1 MSVYTTA
8 ELLASTQ
15 HHFKFDPLFLRLFFR
30 ETYPFT
36 TEKVYLSQIPG
47 LVNMALYVSP
57 IVSGEVIRSRGGS
70 TSEFTPG
77 YVKPKHEVNPQMT
90 LRRLPDEDPQNLA
103 DPAYRRRRIIRQN
116 MLDENLAIA
125 QVEEMQAVSAVLKG
139 KYTMTGEAFD
149 PVEVDMGRSAAN
161 NITQSGGT
169 EWSKRDKSTY
179 DPTDD
184 IEAYALNASGV
195 VNIIV
200 FDPKGWALFRSFKA
214 VREKL
219 DTRRGSHSELETAV
233 KDLGKAVSYK
243 GMYGDVAIV
252 VYSGQYVENG
262 VKKNFLPDNTMVL
275 GNTQARGLRTYG
287 CIQDADAQREGIN
300 ASARYPKNW
309 VTHPRYGMGKRLG
322 AADVDK
328 WALYVIGQYCD
339 QSVPDGFGGTE
350 PRITCNAYLTTQR
363 KAWDVLSDFCSAMRC
378 MPVWNGQTLTF
389 VQDRQSD
396 KVWTY
401 NRSNV
406 VMPDDGAPFRYSF
419 SALKDRHNAVEV
431 NWIDPNNGWETA
443 TELVEDTQAI
453 ARYGRNVTKMD
464 AFGCTSRG
472 QAHRAGLWL
481 IKTELL
487 ETQTVDFSVGAEG
500 LRHVPGDVIEICD
513 DDYAG
518 ISTGGRV
525 LAVNSQT
532 RTLTLDREITLPSS
546 GTTLISLVDGS
557 GNPVSVEVQ
566 SVTDGVK
573 VKVSRVPDGVA
584 EYSVWGLKLPTL
596 RQRLFRCVSIREN
609 DDGTYAITAVQHVPE
624 KEAIVDNGAHFD
636 GEQSGTV
643 NGVTPPAVQHLT
655 AEVTA
660 DSGEYQVLAR
670 WDTPK
675 VVKGVSFLLRLT
687 VAADDGSERL
697 VSTARTT
704 ETTYRFTQLAP
715 GNYRLTVRAAN
726 AWGQQG
732 DPASVSFRIAAP
744 AAPSRIELT
753 PGYFQ
758 ITATPHLAVYDPTV
772 QFEFWFSEKRI
783 ADIRQVE
790 TTARYLG
797 TALYWIAA
805 SINIKPGH
813 DYYFYIRSVNTV
825 GKSAFVEAVGQ
836 PSDDASGYLDFF
848 KGEIGKSHLA
858 QELWTQIDN
867 GQLAPDLAEIRTS
880 ITDVSNEITQTVN
893 KKLEDQ
899 SAAIQQIQ
907 KVQVDTNNNLNSMW
921 AVKLQQMQDGRLYIA
936 GIGAGIENTP
946 DGMQSQV
953 LLAADR
959 IAMVN
964 PANGNTKP
972 MFVGQGDQI
981 FMNEVFL
988 KYLTAPTITSGGN
1001 PPAFSLTPDGRLTA
1015 KNADISGSVN
1025 ANSGTLNNVTI
1036 NENCRVLGKLSA
1048 NQIEGDLVKTVGKAF
1063 PRDSRAP
1070 ERWPS
1075 GTITVRV
1082 YDDQPFD
1089 RQIVIPAVAFSG
1101 ARHER
1106 ENSDTYSSC
1115 RLIVKKNG
1123 AEIYNR
1129 TALDNTLIYTGVI
1142 DMPAG
1147 SGVMTLEFS
1156 VSAWWVNGWYP
1167 TASISDLLV
1176 VVMKKATAGIT
1187 IS

>member
-1 MSVYTTA
+1 
-8 ELLASTQ
+8 
-15 HHFKFDPLFLRLFFR
+15 
-30 ETYPFT
+30 
-36 TEKVYLSQIPG
+36 
-47 LVNMALYVSP
+47 
-57 IVSGEVIRSRGGS
+57 
-70 TSEFTPG
+70 
-77 YVKPKHEVNPQMT
+77 
-90 LRRLPDEDPQNLA
+90 
-103 DPAYRRRRIIRQN
+103 
-116 MLDENLAIA
+116 
-125 QVEEMQAVSAVLKG
+125 
-139 KYTMTGEAFD
+139 
-149 PVEVDMGRSAAN
+149 
-161 NITQSGGT
+161 
-169 EWSKRDKSTY
+169 
-179 DPTDD
+179 
-184 IEAYALNASGV
+184 
-195 VNIIV
+195 
-200 FDPKGWALFRSFKA
+200 
-214 VREKL
+214 
-219 DTRRGSHSELETAV
+219 
-233 KDLGKAVSYK
+233 
-243 GMYGDVAIV
+243 
-252 VYSGQYVENG
+252 
-262 VKKNFLPDNTMVL
+262 
-275 GNTQARGLRTYG
+275 
-287 CIQDADAQREGIN
+287 
-300 ASARYPKNW
+300 
-309 VTHPRYGMGKRLG
+309 
-322 AADVDK
+322 
-328 WALYVIGQYCD
+328 
-339 QSVPDGFGGTE
+339 
-350 PRITCNAYLTTQR
+350 
-363 KAWDVLSDFCSAMRC
+363 
-378 MPVWNGQTLTF
+378 
-389 VQDRQSD
+389 
-396 KVWTY
+396 
-401 NRSNV
+401 
-406 VMPDDGAPFRYSF
+406 
-419 SALKDRHNAVEV
+419 
-431 NWIDPNNGWETA
+431 
-443 TELVEDTQAI
+443 
-453 ARYGRNVTKMD
+453 
-464 AFGCTSRG
+464 
-472 QAHRAGLWL
+472 RAGLWL

-518 ISTGGRV
+518 ISIGGRV

-546 GTTLISLVDGS
+546 GTTLISLVDGQ

-584 EYSVWGLKLPTL
+584 EYSVWGLKLPML

-636 GEQSGTV
+636 GDQSGTV

-675 VVKGVSFLLRLT
+675 VVKGVSFMLRLT

-704 ETTYRFTQLAP
+704 ETTYRFTQLAL

-805 SINIKPGH
+805 SINIRPGH

-848 KGEIGKSHLA
+848 KGEIGKTHLA

-867 GQLAPDLAEIRTS
+867 GQLAPDLAEIRMS

-959 IAMVN
+959 IAMIN

-1015 KNADISGSVN
+1015 KNADISGNVN

-1036 NENCRVLGKLSA
+1036 NQNCRILGKLSA
-1048 NQIEGDLVKTVGKAF
+1048 NQIEGDIVKTVGKAF

-1101 ARHER
+1101 AKHEQ
-1106 ENSDTYSSC
+1106 DHTDIYSSC
-1115 RLIVKKNG
+1115 RLIVRKNG

-1156 VSAWWVNGWYP
+1156 VSAWLVNGWYP

-1176 VVMKKATAGIT
+1176 VVMKKATAGIS